1 VISQWIKNST
11 LSVFS
16 GHSNFLLQSR
26 WQVRSNLSADLYVLQ
41 VLFAMLKFPSSAKE
55 SFTSSGKSMFR
66 NTVVLQLPLFPYLKD
81 PFMLAGVKIPP
92 VIRENYFQP
101 VVKE

>member
-1 VISQWIKNST
+1 
-11 LSVFS
+11 
-16 GHSNFLLQSR
+16 
-26 WQVRSNLSADLYVLQ
+26 
-41 VLFAMLKFPSSAKE
+41 
-55 SFTSSGKSMFR
+55 MFR